1 MVRSK
6 PPGEAHKISLVTV
19 YLEGLL
25 LDSNSGFTNPEKRK
39 ERPDNLPET
48 GIRRQGSAAN

>member
-19 YLEGLL
+19 YLDGSLL
-25 LDSNSGFTNPEKRK
+25 ESNSGFTNPEKRK
-39 ERPDNLPET
+39 VRPDRVKK
-48 GIRRQGSAAN
+48 IFFISF